1 MNKLYIS
8 IFLLLI
14 FSSCKN
20 ETEANRLKAVELE
33 LREKELNLKEREL
46 NFNEKQSQ
54 ELKIESKK
62 PLNNLFEENRES
74 IFLIE
79 ASNNTNNTSSMGS
92 GFFIREDGLGV
103 SNYHVLADA
112 ENAII
117 YTNTGKRYMISEIV
131 NYSRESDYVVF
142 KISNSASNNFKPV
155 KFAKS
160 NPKIGEDCFA
170 IGNPRGLTQTLSK
183 GIISGY
189 RENYIQTTAQIT
201 HGSSGGA
208 LFNNDGEV
216 VGITTMGF
224 EEADLNFALNTVNFD
239 FFKINNIVEKPRNQ
253 ENVNY
258 EEQAVAIIRQYLK
271 ALGNNDFAKLDNLF
285 SPEFTRFYN
294 KFNVDKYEAIAE
306 HQKYAE
312 TYPYPQSNIFTNT
325 IKTNL
330 DYDGSV
336 TVSLKMANTIKKK
349 SWNKSRTFE
358 FEMYVRFNKSLKIN
372 SVFTNIIN

>member
-1 MNKLYIS
+1 
-8 IFLLLI
+8 
-14 FSSCKN
+14 
-20 ETEANRLKAVELE
+20 
-33 LREKELNLKEREL
+33 
-46 NFNEKQSQ
+46 
-54 ELKIESKK
+54 
-62 PLNNLFEENRES
+62 
-74 IFLIE
+74 
-79 ASNNTNNTSSMGS
+79 
-92 GFFIREDGLGV
+92 
-103 SNYHVLADA
+103 LADA

-224 EEADLNFALNTVNFD
+224 KDADLNFALNTVNFD
-239 FFKINNIVEKPRNQ
+239 FFNEESLIIN
-253 ENVNY
+253 
-258 EEQAVAIIRQYLK
+258 L
-271 ALGNNDFAKLDNLF
+271 NL
-285 SPEFTRFYN
+285 S
-294 KFNVDKYEAIAE
+294 
-306 HQKYAE
+306 
-312 TYPYPQSNIFTNT
+312 
-325 IKTNL
+325 
-330 DYDGSV
+330 
-336 TVSLKMANTIKKK
+336 KKK
-349 SWNKSRTFE
+349 KDQKDLGKRKNDK
-358 FEMYVRFNKSLKIN
+358 
-372 SVFTNIIN
+372 